1 MAGMLLL
8 TLGFC
13 LNLFLNSSAVP
24 TTTPPFQY
32 PRCEKYGKWNVCEPL
47 YEEITVTAK
56 SNRVYFDEDDNPVY
70 DEDGNPVYVTV
81 DDWIGVS
88 YCQDSEIL
96 EDRSCLSLPNATIS
110 TIIAELDSCC
120 AESAECELSQDIMV
134 LPDGEC
140 VNPLLVE
147 ALETFGSIESCPW
160 GYVKNG
166 QYSCSRKS
174 TAIRPKYSP
183 SYFDY

>member
-8 TLGFC
+8 TLGMC
-13 LNLFLNSSAVP
+13 LNLFLNTSALP
-24 TTTPPFQY
+24 TQY
-32 PRCEKYGKWNVCEPL
+32 PRCEKYGKWDVCSPL
-47 YEEITVTAK
+47 YEEITVT
-56 SNRVYFDEDDNPVY
+56 SEDYVDDNFEFKIP
-70 DEDGNPVYVTV
+70 
-81 DDWIGVS
+81 VS

-96 EDRSCLSLPNATIS
+96 EDRSCLSLPNASIS

-120 AESAECELSQDIMV
+120 AKSAECDLSQDIMV

-140 VNPLLVE
+140 VNPPPV
-147 ALETFGSIESCPW
+147 AFAISGSIESCPR